1 MCTGTSYSI
10 VFLPM
15 DRLAMNNVKAID
27 NKIIGKL
34 CVLEYITFIFN
45 MTYLV
50 ASLYNLIVNSGHI

>member
-1 MCTGTSYSI
+1 
-10 VFLPM
+10 M

-34 CVLEYITFIFN
+34 WVLEYITFIFN